1 MKFFAAAAAAFL
13 AIPVALTS
21 AINVSYDSIYDN
33 SNQSL
38 ATVACSDGSNGLLTK
53 GYTTFG
59 SLKNFPNIGGAPAV
73 TGWNSPAC
81 GTCWK
86 LTYTNPKG
94 VSNSIN
100 ILAVDSATPDFNIG
114 VQALNTLTGGQA
126 IQLGRVPI
134 TATQVAASACKL

>member
-1 MKFFAAAAAAFL
+1 MKFSTAVAAFF
-13 AIPVALTS
+13 AIPFALTS
-21 AINVSYDSIYDN
+21 AVSVSYDNIYDN
-33 SNQSL
+33 PNQSL
-38 ATVACSDGSNGLLTK
+38 STVACSDGSSGLLTK

-59 SLKNFPNIGGAPAV
+59 SLKNFPNIGGVPAV
-73 TGWNSPAC
+73 TGWNSASC

-86 LTYTNPKG
+86 LTYTNSKG
-94 VSNSIN
+94 VANSIN

-134 TATQVAASACKL
+134 TATQVAASVCKL